1 MSKKPVYINLLKIQL
16 PLSALLSIS
25 HRVSGIMIFFMVLPV
40 FAYILNILL
49 DSPASFISYMDAYNS
64 SIFLRTFVLFNILI
78 FEYHVIAGIRHMLM
92 DFHIISETLSASNTS
107 AKIALIVF
115 IINALLTILVL
126 TWNWV
131 NQFGTCKDILQ
142 FISFYFLDIWV

>member
-40 FAYILNILL
+40 FAYILSLLL
-49 DSPASFISYMDAYNS
+49 DSPTSFMSFMDAYNS

-92 DFHIISETLSASNTS
+92 DFHLISETLSASNTS
-107 AKIALIVF
+107 AKIALIMF

-126 TWNWV
+126 T
-131 NQFGTCKDILQ
+131 
-142 FISFYFLDIWV
+142 

>member
-1 MSKKPVYINLLKIQL
+1 MSIKPVYINLFKIQL

-92 DFHIISETLSASNTS
+92 DFHLISETLSASNTS
-107 AKIALIVF
+107 AKIALIIF

-126 TWNWV
+126 T
-131 NQFGTCKDILQ
+131 
-142 FISFYFLDIWV
+142 

>member
-1 MSKKPVYINLLKIQL
+1 MSIKPVYINLFKIQL

-25 HRVSGIMIFFMVLPV
+25 HRVSGIMIFFMVLPF

-92 DFHIISETLSASNTS
+92 DFHLISETLSASNTS
-107 AKIALIVF
+107 AKIALIIF
-115 IINALLTILVL
+115 IINALLTILFL
-126 TWNWV
+126 T
-131 NQFGTCKDILQ
+131 
-142 FISFYFLDIWV
+142 